1 VQRVLDAIT
10 AAIVRPFDLDGRI
23 LHLESISMGTAFY
36 PTDGDD
42 AAGLVAVADGRMY
55 AVKNRTQ
62 QD

>member
-1 VQRVLDAIT
+1 
-10 AAIVRPFDLDGRI
+10 
-23 LHLESISMGTAFY
+23 MGTAFY